1 MACAPVASV
10 LPISLG
16 QRIKVASETNAT
28 VIHTPADTAGTNKT
42 VFNILLAISLCHLL
56 NDTVQSVLPAIYPM
70 LKASFHLDFGQVGLI
85 ALTLQLTASLLQP
98 LVGLHTDRRPRPYS
112 LAIGMGITLIGLLA
126 LSLAPTYAAV
136 LLAAGM
142 VGIGSAVFHPESSRV
157 ARMASGGQ
165 HGLAQSLFQVGGNAG
180 SALGPLL
187 AALVLTKGQSS
198 IAWFSFLALAG
209 IAILTYIGT
218 WAKNHRAAMAK
229 MSAMSAG
236 ASGTPG
242 VAQHAELPTR
252 KITVSMTI
260 LIALM
265 FSKFFYLASITSYFT
280 FYLMNKFQVS
290 VQSAQFHLFI
300 FLGAV
305 AAGTIVGGPIGDRI
319 GRKHVIWWSI
329 LGVLPFTLLLPYV
342 NLVWTTILSI
352 VIGMILAS
360 AFSAILVYAQD
371 LVPGRVGMISGLFFG
386 FAFGMGGVG
395 AALLGKLADLTSLT
409 VVYRVCAFLPAIGI
423 LTAFLPDLAPTHLS
437 PRSDRT

>member
-1 MACAPVASV
+1 
-10 LPISLG
+10 
-16 QRIKVASETNAT
+16 
-28 VIHTPADTAGTNKT
+28 
-42 VFNILLAISLCHLL
+42 
-56 NDTVQSVLPAIYPM
+56 
-70 LKASFHLDFGQVGLI
+70 
-85 ALTLQLTASLLQP
+85 
-98 LVGLHTDRRPRPYS
+98 
-112 LAIGMGITLIGLLA
+112 
-126 LSLAPTYAAV
+126 
-136 LLAAGM
+136 
-142 VGIGSAVFHPESSRV
+142 
-157 ARMASGGQ
+157 
-165 HGLAQSLFQVGGNAG
+165 
-180 SALGPLL
+180 
-187 AALVLTKGQSS
+187 
-198 IAWFSFLALAG
+198 
-209 IAILTYIGT
+209 
-218 WAKNHRAAMAK
+218 

-236 ASGTPG
+236 ASGTSG
-242 VAQHAELPTR
+242 AAQHAELPTR
-252 KITVSMTI
+252 KITVSMAI

-423 LTAFLPDLAPTHLS
+423 LTAFLPDLAPAELS
-437 PRSDRT
+437 PRSNRT